1 MEVSSTE
8 TRLIVSKIGH
18 LRANSPSLE
27 RNKTKQNK
35 RLKLVTSKLKLML
48 LGGGRGGYLQRAFKH
63 KQILKKLYR
72 TGQHFSSP

>member
-1 MEVSSTE
+1 M
-8 TRLIVSKIGH
+8 IGH

-48 LGGGRGGYLQRAFKH
+48 LGGGGEGWVFTACL
-63 KQILKKLYR
+63 
-72 TGQHFSSP
+72 